1 MAHPGTPMFSR
12 HRQAVIMRQKIKVW
26 FPAIRGGS
34 GVDIHTSRL
43 AHALQRYGLATEVS
57 WFSTYFQFA
66 PYLLSNLAAPPGVN
80 IVHALSW
87 YGYAFKRKTLPLVV
101 SEQLDVLDPLYRP
114 YKNTAQAVFH
124 HTLVRRFM
132 KQSFAAASTVTAVSR
147 ATAKSLKNTVQFEA
161 AQVISNFVD
170 TEIFRPRDGQS
181 KPAKPFRLLY
191 VGNLTK
197 RKGADLL
204 APIML
209 QLNAGFELH
218 FTTGLRDSSV
228 GAIPANMK
236 CIGKLTGDRALV
248 DAYHSCDALLFPSRL
263 EGLPIAPLE
272 AMACGKPIIA
282 ARISSLPEV
291 VEDGV
296 SGILCEPNNVGQF
309 AAACQRLAASPA
321 KLRQTGAAAR
331 HRAETF
337 FSVSAIV
344 PQYIRLYEK
353 LLDSK

>member
-1 MAHPGTPMFSR
+1 MG
-12 HRQAVIMRQKIKVW
+12 QEIKVW
-26 FPAIRGGS
+26 LPAIRGGS
-34 GVDIHTSRL
+34 GVDIHTDRL
-43 AHALQRYGLATEVS
+43 ALALQRYNLGAEIS

-66 PYLLSNLAAPPGVN
+66 PFLLSNLAVPTGVN

-87 YGYAFKRKTLPLVV
+87 YGYAFKRKNLPLVV

-114 YKNTAQAVFH
+114 YKNPAQAVFH
-124 HTLVRRFM
+124 CTLVRRFM
-132 KQSFAAASTVTAVSR
+132 KQSFAAASAITAVSH
-147 ATAKSLKNTVQFEA
+147 ATASSLKNTVPLHS

-170 TEIFRPRDGQS
+170 TEIFRPHNGQIR
-181 KPAKPFRLLY
+181 PAKPFRLLY

-204 APIML
+204 APIMRML
-209 QLNAGFELH
+209 GDGFELR
-218 FTTGLRDSSV
+218 FTTGLRHGSV
-228 GAIPANMK
+228 GAIPANMIS
-236 CIGKLTGDRALV
+236 IGKLTGDPALV
-248 DAYHSCDALLFPSRL
+248 DAYQSCDALLFPSRL

-272 AMACGKPIIA
+272 AMACGKPIVA

-296 SGILCEPNNVGQF
+296 SGMLCEPNNVVQF
-309 AAACQRLAASPA
+309 AAACQRLAESPA
-321 KLRQTGAAAR
+321 TLRQLGAAAR

-337 FSVSAIV
+337 FSVSAVV
-344 PQYIRLYEK
+344 PQYIELYEK